1 MVQLPCRGSETLLVS
16 SRLMQYLIY
25 DDSQSL
31 RGTFNSIYDLERY
44 IDGVRNDLGDAYPN
58 TPRMS
63 PFDYIKHIKW
73 SWECVDN
80 YAASKV

>member
-1 MVQLPCRGSETLLVS
+1 MH
-16 SRLMQYLIY
+16 YLIY

-58 TPRMS
+58 TPRSS
-63 PFDYIKHIKW
+63 PFDYIKSIGW
-73 SWECVDN
+73 CWECVDN
-80 YAASKV
+80 YVESKV